1 MFKLSVKKYVL
12 ALTALVAA
20 AAITFAGVNKLSSDE
35 TSTELGAPGVVAA
48 NFLEGSLTK
57 AITTED
63 CTLSDGTDTTCYRI
77 EVTGSPV
84 DAKIG
89 PFCPESTSS
98 TAEVSGIWLDGEKMY
113 DADGQFIMDLST
125 IYKDVKWK
133 LYDDS
138 GKVKVTDTKEAF
150 QGAAKPDVL
159 EAYKYHLSL
168 IHI

>member
-1 MFKLSVKKYVL
+1 MKYSTRWINKNIKI
-12 ALTALVAA
+12 TAIASLAA
-20 AAITFAGVNKLSSDE
+20 AAITFAGVNMLSSDE

-98 TAEVSGIWLDGEKMY
+98 TAEVSGIWLDG
-113 DADGQFIMDLST
+113 
-125 IYKDVKWK
+125 
-133 LYDDS
+133 
-138 GKVKVTDTKEAF
+138 
-150 QGAAKPDVL
+150 
-159 EAYKYHLSL
+159 
-168 IHI
+168 